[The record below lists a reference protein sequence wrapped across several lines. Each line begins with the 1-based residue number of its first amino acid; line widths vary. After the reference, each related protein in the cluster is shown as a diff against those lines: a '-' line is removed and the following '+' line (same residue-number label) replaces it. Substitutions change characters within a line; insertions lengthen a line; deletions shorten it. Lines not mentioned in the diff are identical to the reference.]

1 MLIQAKESKEDE
13 KKTLIIDHNPAD
25 VISRKGGKGGISVD
39 NIGSRIYRS
48 LVLIYKVLSI
58 LHLQLTQD

>member
-1 MLIQAKESKEDE
+1 MIIQTEENKENE
-13 KKTLIIDHNPAD
+13 KNTLIIDHNPAD
-25 VISRKGGKGGISVD
+25 VICRKGGKGGISVN

-58 LHLQLTQD
+58 LHLQLTQK